1 MLFFKNGFMYY
12 FVTLE
17 TMEAVGVTG
26 LVLFKGLLKR
36 VGQVIGGGRIIGE
49 S

>member
-26 LVLFKGLLKR
+26 LVLFKGLLFFFFFYFSS
-36 VGQVIGGGRIIGE
+36 GR
-49 S
+49 SLSN